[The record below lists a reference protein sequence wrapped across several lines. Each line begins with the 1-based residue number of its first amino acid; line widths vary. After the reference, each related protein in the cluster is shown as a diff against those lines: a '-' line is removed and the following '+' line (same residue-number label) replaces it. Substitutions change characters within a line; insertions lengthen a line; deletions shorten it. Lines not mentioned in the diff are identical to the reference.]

1 MLLSASGP
9 RTLGVA
15 EGARVRFGEEPKQEG
30 TFAGRRLLFLDE
42 RPAFEL
48 SFWCGTCQFLFKRLE
63 GANQTA
69 SLAEVGQRLADGLD
83 GIDEEIVDRFAELLP
98 QGTYVTM
105 LLQIEPRLVLPADDD
120 DYFANEQV
128 ATWNVEGFWGLPH
141 YPQTPYYRT
150 FEAVVRAEAH
160 MYDAEA
166 HLYEFVV
173 PMVPPSWNEPS
184 RVKELAERLARS
196 SGPTAVAVSTL
207 DVSQPANQAGPD
219 YHAHWGLTHFLLDGH
234 HKLQAAAQIGRPLQL
249 LSLLS
254 VDASLATPE
263 QVQCVPELL
272 TRPASR
278 RPGPT

>member
-1 MLLSASGP
+1 MLLSASAP

-15 EGARVRFGEEPKQEG
+15 ERARVRFGEEPKQEG

-69 SLAEVGQRLADGLD
+69 SLEDVGQRLADGLD

-98 QGTYVTM
+98 QGMYVPM
-105 LLQIEPRLVLPADDD
+105 LLQIEPRLVLPADND

-128 ATWNVEGFWGLPH
+128 ATWNLEGFWGLPH

-150 FEAVVRAEAH
+150 FETVVRAEAR
-160 MYDAEA
+160 MYEAEA

-173 PMVPPSWNEPS
+173 PMVPPSWNEPA
-184 RVKELAERLARS
+184 RVTELAEKLARS
-196 SGPTAVAVSTL
+196 SGPTAVTVSTL
-207 DVSQPANQAGPD
+207 DVSQPAIQAGPD
-219 YHAHWGLTHFLLDGH
+219 YYAHWGLTHFLLDGH

-263 QVQCVPELL
+263 QVQSVPDLL